1 MPQGRAPIGGVMIR
15 DPVSK
20 TTPKLPQVVGK
31 GKAIVTEEQVAHS
44 LIDLS
49 KKKRTTDQF
58 ILVRRDQA
66 PHDSTTRPSSQPE
79 DDTSEKVT
87 HESSSTSDSEQ
98 TESETEA
105 AAPKGDKDQGE
116 VDLST
121 VTLGVSILVSTQG
134 QAGSD
139 PKKAHE
145 AKAGPDPEPMQ
156 EDQTGSDSGKLHVSL
171 AGPNPEHMDDEFLAT
186 AYPKVHENLKL
197 ITDERVIEDNPEKES
212 DSTIPD
218 PSHQT
223 VTSTP
228 LVIAPVTDFSSPKP
242 SSLVTPTPINTEA
255 TTITTS
261 LPEITPFIALQ
272 LRVARLE
279 QEMSEVK
286 KTDHSA
292 DVLASIKS
300 QVPTVVDKYL
310 GTKLDDALLRIL
322 ERHTADLIEK
332 YSVLPGP
339 ESVKNQES
347 EKSPK
352 EIIRIKKEQGEEK
365 QESTY
370 SIRSTDKVALEEFD
384 LKSALFKH
392 MNKNKTANRNP
403 ANYHLYHAL
412 MEALI
417 ADEDAMDK
425 EVAVKVK
432 DHKRKH
438 DSDDDEDDDDD
449 EGPSAGSNQGK
460 SAKRRRH
467 DSGASGLAHP
477 PTKDDEQ
484 SLKKPREF
492 DASASKQHP
501 ALTST
506 GWQITDTR
514 DVVVDSSTHR
524 SDPDS
529 EYSEQSSDDIPM
541 QDKGHVSDL
550 EDTDNAHIPK
560 VSTTTWFKPIPEGE
574 RPATPEQEWTI
585 PPNAFPELENNWV
598 NTYATTYHVPA
609 ENELQRKTYD
619 IRSFIKWFCRRT
631 GEKKLCKAD
640 LEGPAFSLV
649 KAFHKNNI
657 FLQFQMDECHRLL
670 TNKVDLVNPEGRQI
684 LQNIYEP
691 LPLGGPPG
699 QVTIQPQFFFNK
711 DLDYLLTGEKEQ
723 NIALSISKLKAAHYL
738 DFRLEELVPSL
749 WVESERDYDISAA
762 YGITH
767 WWFRRKEFYI
777 NKHSEPSDREAV
789 RSQMRILSVISVKIS
804 EKDFKNL
811 HPNDF
816 EDLFLLNIQEKL
828 NHLPKTDKTSLHT
841 AVNMWIR
848 NLDSSD
854 YYFKEDY
861 TIVPKPRVVVYR
873 DRNDQ
878 RKLMRLNEL
887 HKFSNG
893 TLTRVMEKLDH
904 MVKDFHL
911 FEYNKGIE
919 TRKWSEDNKRRS
931 KDFITAIEKIL
942 QIRRIFRSLESFVG
956 GRIRDIDYRLINR
969 TTHNQ
974 RDLPRDNPLVSVEVL
989 RWLSLVDI
997 EQDSSQL
1004 QPPPLINRTKTH
1016 YWSRAR
1022 DRPLISLGT
1031 HIHSLCL
1038 APTVENKTILRGK
1051 SSYARNLI
1059 EIEACNDFCDN
1070 MVMAVPKVKGPRC
1083 TKETIH
1089 VEYEWK
1095 PPRCGSCLIFGH
1107 SDYDCPNA
1115 PKRVVNRVDKGK
1127 GASFGVDDDGFI
1139 ETAPSIGKTN
1149 VSTAGNSLKTTSK
1162 TNASTSGNRTISLS
1176 NSFDAL
1182 NDDNS
1187 VTREVESSSKASTS
1201 DMHVEGQTSTHIVEK
1216 NSRIKKY
1223 LMEEKCVLVDDD
1235 GVGFGTKSLLE
1246 QWNDSYGDAD
1256 YDYDP

>member
-1 MPQGRAPIGGVMIR
+1 MVAKNTKKTPQDSASKQPEPATKRAPPKKPTTTTPVKQTKTPSSKQPKSPTKKPSKRKLPQKVRKGKPSFQLVDEDDEAQQESVPQEEGDDPDLELAKKMSLDAHPEKGEGVTIR
-15 DPVSK
+15 DPLSE
-20 TTPKLPQVVGK
+20 TTTKLLEVVGK
-31 GKAIVTEEQVAHS
+31 
-44 LIDLS
+44 
-49 KKKRTTDQF
+49 
-58 ILVRRDQA
+58 A
-66 PHDSTTRPSSQPE
+66 PHDSTTGPSSQPK
-79 DDTSEKVT
+79 DDTSDKVI

-98 TESETEA
+98 TKSETEA
-105 AAPKGDKDQGE
+105 TAPKGDKELGE
-116 VDLST
+116 VDSST
-121 VTLGVSILVSTQG
+121 VSSGVSIPVSTQG

-139 PKKAHE
+139 PEKAHE
-145 AKAGPDPEPMQ
+145 ALAGPDLEPMQ
-156 EDQTGSDSGKLHVSL
+156 EDQTGSDFGKVHMSL

-197 ITDERVIEDNPEKES
+197 ITYKCVIEDNPKSHSGSMSSMKYLEDTDKFRDQFLYDKPIEDDQEKSKVIDES

-228 LVIAPVTDFSSPKP
+228 PVIAPVTDFSSPKP
-242 SSLVTPTPINTEA
+242 SSLVTPPPINTEA
-255 TTITTS
+255 TRITTS
-261 LPEITPFIALQ
+261 LLEITSFITLQ

-279 QEMSEVK
+279 QEM
-286 KTDHSA
+286 
-292 DVLASIKS
+292 I
-300 QVPTVVDKYL
+300 
-310 GTKLDDALLRIL
+310 I
-322 ERHTADLIEK
+322 ERHTADLIKK

-339 ESVKNQES
+339 ESIKNQES

-365 QESTY
+365 QDSTY

-392 MNKNKTANRNP
+392 MNKNKTANKNP

-425 EVAVKVK
+425 EVKDRVK

-467 DSGASGLAHP
+467 DSGASGSAQP

-484 SLKKPREF
+484 SSKKPRES

-514 DVVVDSSTHR
+514 DAGVDSSMHR
-524 SDPDS
+524 SDPES
-529 EYSEQSSDDIPM
+529 EHSEQSADNIPM
-541 QDKGHVSDL
+541 QDEGHVSDL

-560 VSTTTWFKPIPEGE
+560 VSTTTWFKQIPEGE
-574 RPATPEQEWTI
+574 RPATPEPEWTI
-585 PPNAFPELENNWV
+585 PPNDFPEPENNWA
-598 NTYATTYHVPA
+598 NTYATTYQVPA
-609 ENELQRKTYD
+609 ENKLQRKTYD
-619 IRSFIKWFCRRT
+619 IGSFIKWFCRRT
-631 GEKKLCKAD
+631 GKKKLCKAD
-640 LEGPAFSLV
+640 LEGPAFNLV
-649 KAFHKNNI
+649 KAFHKNNV
-657 FLQFQMDECHRLL
+657 FLQYQMDECHKLL
-670 TNKVDLVNPEGRQI
+670 TNKVDLVNPEGHQI
-684 LQNIYEP
+684 LRNIYEP

-711 DLDYLLTGEKEQ
+711 DLDYLLTGDKEQ
-723 NIALSISKLKAAHYL
+723 KIALSISKLKAARYL
-738 DFRLEELVPSL
+738 DFGLEELVPSL

-789 RSQMRILSVISVKIS
+789 RSQMRILSVISVKVFEKYGYNYLREIILRRADYKEYKIS

-848 NLDSSD
+848 NLVIRNRVGDLQLGIESYQTKINLERPNWDAAD

-861 TIVPKPRVVVYR
+861 TIVPKPRAVVYK
-873 DRNDQ
+873 DRNYQ

-887 HKFSNG
+887 HKFSDG
-893 TLTRVMEKLDH
+893 TLTRVMKKLDH

-911 FEYNKGIE
+911 FEYNKGME
-919 TRKWSEDNKRRS
+919 TRKWSEDDKRRS
-931 KDFITAIEKIL
+931 KDFITAIEKRL
-942 QIRRIFRSLESFVG
+942 QIRRIYRSLESFVG

-969 TTHNQ
+969 TT
-974 RDLPRDNPLVSVEVL
+974 
-989 RWLSLVDI
+989 
-997 EQDSSQL
+997 
-1004 QPPPLINRTKTH
+1004 
-1016 YWSRAR
+1016 
-1022 DRPLISLGT
+1022 
-1031 HIHSLCL
+1031 
-1038 APTVENKTILRGK
+1038 
-1051 SSYARNLI
+1051 
-1059 EIEACNDFCDN
+1059 
-1070 MVMAVPKVKGPRC
+1070 
-1083 TKETIH
+1083 
-1089 VEYEWK
+1089 
-1095 PPRCGSCLIFGH
+1095 
-1107 SDYDCPNA
+1107 
-1115 PKRVVNRVDKGK
+1115 
-1127 GASFGVDDDGFI
+1127 
-1139 ETAPSIGKTN
+1139 
-1149 VSTAGNSLKTTSK
+1149 
-1162 TNASTSGNRTISLS
+1162 
-1176 NSFDAL
+1176 
-1182 NDDNS
+1182 
-1187 VTREVESSSKASTS
+1187 
-1201 DMHVEGQTSTHIVEK
+1201 
-1216 NSRIKKY
+1216 
-1223 LMEEKCVLVDDD
+1223 
-1235 GVGFGTKSLLE
+1235 
-1246 QWNDSYGDAD
+1246 
-1256 YDYDP
+1256 